1 MHLSKGKT
9 MAEFDDYFDGGA
21 SLGSALDAL
30 SGDAAG
36 LSDAFAQEMQTMRAE
51 MKTTGDEAS
60 ALSSSISGSL
70 RKALDGLVFGG
81 AKASDT
87 LRKLGQDMTGRVLN
101 AALQPVRQAVGQG
114 IGGLVASGVGSV
126 LGGMSMFAD
135 GAAFSAG
142 RVRAFAGG
150 GVVEGPTLFPMRGGT
165 GLMGEAG
172 PEAILPLTRGPD
184 GRLGIAS
191 SGGGGGAHVTVNIS
205 SPDVEGFR
213 RSRGQVAAT
222 IARAAAAGRR
232 NM

>member
-1 MHLSKGKT
+1 
-9 MAEFDDYFDGGA
+9 MADFDDFLDDGS
-21 SLGSALDAL
+21 SLSRAL
-30 SGDAAG
+30 GG
-36 LSDAFAQEMQTMRAE
+36 LSREAEGMSEAFSQELQTMRAE
-51 MKTTGDEAS
+51 MKVTGEEAS
-60 ALSSSISGSL
+60 QLSSSISGSL

-81 AKASDT
+81 ARASDT
-87 LRKLGQDMTGRVLN
+87 LQKLGRDMSGRVLN
-101 AALQPVRQAVGQG
+101 AALQPVQQAVGQG
-114 IGGLVASGVGSV
+114 IGGLVASGVGSL

-172 PEAILPLTRGPD
+172 PEAILPLTRGSD
-184 GRLGIAS
+184 GRLGVAS
-191 SGGGGGAHVTVNIS
+191 AGGGGGGSNITVNIS
-205 SPDVEGFR
+205 SPDVDSFR
-213 RSRGQVAAT
+213 RSRGQVAST